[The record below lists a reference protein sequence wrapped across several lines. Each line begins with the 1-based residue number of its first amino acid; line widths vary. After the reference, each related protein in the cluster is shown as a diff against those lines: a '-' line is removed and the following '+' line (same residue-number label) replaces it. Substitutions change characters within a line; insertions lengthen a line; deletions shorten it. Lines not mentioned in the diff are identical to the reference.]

1 MYACQLGQSNVD
13 KTAPQ
18 LRQKRDLVSG
28 SEGEESVTALQLP
41 DSEAGVTSHPCASP
55 CSSV

>member
-18 LRQKRDLVSG
+18 LRQNRDLVSG
-28 SEGEESVTALQLP
+28 SEGEESVTAL
-41 DSEAGVTSHPCASP
+41 
-55 CSSV
+55 